1 MTTTT
6 VRHNGTPTLGDR
18 WTTYRQTRRTQ
29 RAQREARERLERELA
44 AYTSP
49 SEIAELYA
57 IADRPLT
64 PQSPRA
70 ARPLRTVIRT
80 RSGRNT
86 SRANSTG
93 RPAAVLAVRCTS
105 SKA

>member
-6 VRHNGTPTLGDR
+6 VRHHGSPTIGDR

-49 SEIAELYA
+49 AEIAELYA
-57 IADRPLT
+57 IADRASAEGSEEFLEILEGLPT
-64 PQSPRA
+64 
-70 ARPLRTVIRT
+70 T
-80 RSGRNT
+80 R
-86 SRANSTG
+86 
-93 RPAAVLAVRCTS
+93 
-105 SKA
+105 